1 MTYAE
6 ALAYI
11 SGLETRG
18 WRLGLDRMAAF
29 VRAAALESAIGGH
42 DRKFV
47 HIAGTNGKGS
57 TTAFAEA
64 MLRAAGYRTGAFFS
78 PFVVDIRERV
88 QFGGE
93 LISREDLAAVTAELQ
108 PIAEAF
114 TETDFGG
121 ISEFEF
127 KTAVGFRYWE
137 KMQAE
142 WVALEVG
149 LGGRL
154 DSTNVVHPAATIIV
168 SIGLDHM
175 HILGD
180 TIEKIAAEKAG
191 IIKAGIPVIVGDI
204 PPPALEV
211 ILDIARERR
220 APAFCFG
227 EEIRLTNGV
236 LECPWGTVAGLRP
249 SLAGVH
255 QPHNAALAAAALLS
269 AGVDDLDAI
278 RAGAE
283 TAWLPGRFHRVEF
296 EGRTI
301 ILDGAHNPDAAT
313 ALAETLRQEFGA
325 DARFHLITNM
335 LTGHDIPAF
344 YRPLADQIESATVV
358 PIDFFRAR
366 PPEDVA
372 TEIRQLGI
380 EARPETD
387 ILAAIRVGR
396 GELPV
401 LVTGSNYLVGAV
413 LRAIG

>member
-1 MTYAE
+1 MTYTE

-29 VRAAALESAIGGH
+29 VRSAGLESAIGGPN
-42 DRKFV
+42 RKFV

-114 TETDFGG
+114 TETEFGG

-127 KTAVGFRYWE
+127 KTAVGFQYWE

-154 DSTNVVHPAATIIV
+154 DSTNVVQPAATIIV
-168 SIGLDHM
+168 SIGLDHT

-191 IIKAGIPVIVGDI
+191 IIKPGIPVIVGVMSPSARD
-204 PPPALEV
+204 V
-211 ILDIARERR
+211 ILEIARERG

-227 EEIRLTNGV
+227 EEIRLNDGA

-249 SLAGVH
+249 SLPGVH
-255 QPHNAALAAAALLS
+255 QPHNAALAAAALMS
-269 AGVDDLDAI
+269 AGVNDLRAI

-301 ILDGAHNPDAAT
+301 ILDGAHNPDAAS
-313 ALAETLRQEFGA
+313 ALAETLRREFSPET
-325 DARFHLITNM
+325 RFHLITNM
-335 LTGHDIPAF
+335 LTGHDVPAF
-344 YRPLADQIESATVV
+344 YQPLTEQIENATVV

-366 PPEDVA
+366 SPEDVA
-372 TEIRQLGI
+372 QELVQLGI
-380 EARPETD
+380 AAQAQTD
-387 ILAAIRVGR
+387 ILAAILATRK
-396 GELPV
+396 ELPV

-413 LRAIG
+413 LLALG

>member
-29 VRAAALESAIGGH
+29 VRAAGLESAIGGAH
-42 DRKFV
+42 RKFV

-93 LISREDLAAVTAELQ
+93 LISGADLALLTAELQ
-108 PIAEAF
+108 PVAEAF
-114 TETDFGG
+114 TETEFGG

-154 DSTNVVHPAATIIV
+154 DSTNVVQPAATIIV
-168 SIGLDHM
+168 SIGLDHT

-180 TIEKIAAEKAG
+180 TLEKIAAEKAG
-191 IIKAGIPVIVGDI
+191 IIKPGIPVIVGDM
-204 PPPALEV
+204 PPSARAV
-211 ILDIARERR
+211 ILDIAREQG
-220 APAFCFG
+220 APAFCCG
-227 EEIRLTNGV
+227 EQIRLTDDV

-269 AGVDDLDAI
+269 AGVGDLNAI

-283 TAWLPGRFHRVEF
+283 NAWLPGRFHRVEF

-313 ALAETLRQEFGA
+313 ALAETLRREFGT
-325 DARFHLITNM
+325 DTKFQLITNM

-358 PIDFFRAR
+358 PIDFFRAW
-366 PPEDVA
+366 PPEYVA
-372 TEIRQLGI
+372 SEVRQLGI
-380 EARPETD
+380 DASAETD
-387 ILAAIRVGR
+387 ILAAIRATR
-396 GELPV
+396 EELPV

>member
-29 VRAAALESAIGGH
+29 VRAAGLESAIGGP

-64 MLRAAGYRTGAFFS
+64 MLRAAGYRTGGFFS

-191 IIKAGIPVIVGDI
+191 IIKAGIPVIVGDM
-204 PPPALEV
+204 PPSALEV
-211 ILDIARERR
+211 ILDIARERE
-220 APAFCFG
+220 APAFCFC
-227 EEIRLTNGV
+227 EEIRLVNDV

-366 PPEDVA
+366 LPEDVA
-372 TEIRQLGI
+372 TEIHQLGI
-380 EARPETD
+380 EARAETD
-387 ILAAIRVGR
+387 ILAAICAGR